1 MKSLDLKD
9 SICYYFYFFLLF
21 HKTTG
26 ALGVKLY
33 GKENMP
39 LDLQCKNITEGEFI
53 SVVWLTNAHRTKSK
67 YVAFSYKA
75 KTKTEEIHRNFY
87 GRLEQVNGT
96 SIRIKEPHLQDS
108 GNWECNIIDE
118 YYPKNGN
125 GESRRRVKVLANYN
139 VNIIS
144 KF

>member
-1 MKSLDLKD
+1 MTPSEKPKKEGDWKFSSKRGD
-9 SICYYFYFFLLF
+9 SKKGWDPLRRGGLTWNLLFLVRIVHFSVLFYFQWENLL
-21 HKTTG
+21 
-26 ALGVKLY
+26 
-33 GKENMP
+33 N
-39 LDLQCKNITEGEFI
+39 LQCI
-53 SVVWLTNAHRTKSK
+53 SYLKAILVWYLSVMQSK
-67 YVAFSYKA
+67 PS
-75 KTKTEEIHRNFY
+75 INF
-87 GRLEQVNGT
+87 QSQKVNGT